1 MRSPNGQSLLTAR
14 VNSSRERL
22 LYWSVP
28 VGESSYQVARY
39 GKWKAVVLPK
49 ATSILLYDLEND
61 PEQKENVADQH
72 PDIIRQ
78 VTRSAAE

>member
-1 MRSPNGQSLLTAR
+1 
-14 VNSSRERL
+14 
-22 LYWSVP
+22 
-28 VGESSYQVARY
+28 VARY